1 MKVYSLKYFSIF
13 EHCVFLTFDYENNN
27 KMYLYLIHASIL
39 TICLEIELL
48 AEKSQSFKVA

>member
-13 EHCVFLTFDYENNN
+13 EHCVFLTFDYENN
-27 KMYLYLIHASIL
+27 KMYLYLIYASVL

-48 AEKSQSFKVA
+48 AKKSESFRVT